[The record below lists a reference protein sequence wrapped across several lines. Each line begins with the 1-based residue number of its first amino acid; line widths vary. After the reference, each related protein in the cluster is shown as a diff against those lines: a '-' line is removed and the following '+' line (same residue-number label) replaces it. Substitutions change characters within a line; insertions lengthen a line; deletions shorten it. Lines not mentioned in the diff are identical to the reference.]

1 MCVSVLVFMHMPCI
15 CLPLCGFF
23 CVLENLSKSSP
34 LKSLLWHIISP
45 CYKGNLSKL
54 KLKGKERGGGLG
66 IGVVGEI
73 PVSSVN
79 ISCPRVLVAS
89 AGVLTHQDPS
99 TPCFSLSLAFIH
111 THLHTWLSA
120 NTQSFWLHPH
130 TQTSTFWRMAV
141 QICTNIHT
149 HKNENSHWNNSSLNH
164 LEGIRRCCINKSAVL
179 YPYHMR
185 WRKTAMPC

>member
-54 KLKGKERGGGLG
+54 KLKGREGGGGLG
-66 IGVVGEI
+66 IGLVGEI

-99 TPCFSLSLAFIH
+99 TPCFSLSRALSLSYTHTHTCTRTDSVQIHRASHCIH
-111 THLHTWLSA
+111 TLKIG
-120 NTQSFWLHPH
+120 
-130 TQTSTFWRMAV
+130 TFACLAV
-141 QICTNIHT
+141 HRHT
-149 HKNENSHWNNSSLNH
+149 H
-164 LEGIRRCCINKSAVL
+164 
-179 YPYHMR
+179 
-185 WRKTAMPC
+185 T